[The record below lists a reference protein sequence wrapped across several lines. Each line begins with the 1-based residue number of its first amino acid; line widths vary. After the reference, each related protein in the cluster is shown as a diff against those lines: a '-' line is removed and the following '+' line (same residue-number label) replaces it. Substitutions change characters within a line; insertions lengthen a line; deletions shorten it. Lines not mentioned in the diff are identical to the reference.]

1 MIKRHLLLTGLLTML
16 LAWRA
21 EAQFTPQGFSYQCIV
36 RDDNGGSLN
45 NQTVSLLFTIR
56 SGAPNGPVA
65 YSEMQTTSTN
75 EFGLVN
81 LFIGQGTPL
90 QGSFTNINWGGSA
103 KYLAVSVETAP
114 NVFDELGTTQLMSVP
129 YALYAQNTANS
140 GDDWGSQSV
149 QTSPILQ
156 GDGTAGD
163 PLTLAQQGA
172 SVGQILKWNGTVW
185 VPQADEAGVTEI
197 ITGAGLTGGPITT
210 SGTIS
215 LENTTVAPGLYGSS
229 TQIPV
234 ISVDEYGRVTDV
246 FTVTPQPASV
256 GITGAAGIS
265 VAQNGLN
272 FTITN
277 TGDTDA
283 ADDITTNSQA
293 DGDISGP
300 FSDLQIKANAVSS
313 PEIADNAIN
322 TSELSDG
329 AVTAP
334 KLNSMGA
341 VSGQVLKWTGT
352 TWAPAADAL
361 GSTSITGGTGINVA
375 GSSNNFTIT
384 NTGDT
389 DPSDDLTNISVAN
402 GDISGPFSNLQIKP
416 DVVGTTE
423 LASNAVATVKIAPE
437 AVTGEKIAQ
446 MNAASGQ
453 VLKWNGSTWAP
464 APDNLGT
471 VTITGGVGIDVIAAG
486 NNYTIANNGD
496 INPFD
501 DITVNSTAGGDLT
514 GTFDN
519 LQIKQSVVTNFE
531 LATNAVS
538 TIKIQDEAVT
548 GEKIA
553 QMNAFSGQVL
563 KWNGTTWAPAP
574 DNNTGDNWGN
584 QTVSVGP
591 TISGNGTIASP
602 LTLAQQSA
610 SNGQVLK
617 WNGASWAPADDAG
630 GDDWGAQTALVNST
644 LTGNGTTGSELG
656 IAQQGAEVDQVLKWN
671 GTTWAPAADNDS
683 GGDDWG
689 AQAAVTS
696 LELDG
701 DGTAGNPLRLADN
714 SAAIGQV
721 LKFDGTLWLP
731 TDEAGGDDWGAQ
743 TALVNSTLTGN
754 GTTGSELGIAQ
765 QGAGVDQVLKW
776 NGATWAPAD
785 DNDSGGD
792 DWGAQS
798 AATSLELDGNGTAG
812 DPLRLADNSAAI
824 GQVLKF
830 DGTLWLPGDDNDS
843 GGDDWGAQAALVNS
857 TLTGNGTTGSEL
869 GIAQQGAFVDQVLK
883 WNGVTWAPADDNDSG
898 GDNWGTQAA
907 FTSLELDGNG
917 TAGDPL
923 RLADNSAT
931 IGQVL
936 KFNGTLWLPED
947 DGGDDWGAQAAVTDA
962 TIKGDGSAG
971 NALGLADQ
979 SALVGQVLKYN
990 GSTWVPMDDNTGTG
1004 PSDNWGTQVAM
1015 TNATLEGDGT
1025 IGDPLSLAQQG
1036 AGVDQVLK
1044 WDGTTWAPADDLS
1057 DLNTYAAGT
1066 GIDITGSAPNY
1077 VIENT
1082 GDLDATNELQ
1092 TISLTGDELTLSNG
1106 GGTVNL
1112 PPSNTYAAGTGIDIT
1127 GTAPNF
1133 TIENTGD
1140 ADADPTNEL
1149 QTIDLTGD
1157 ELTLSNGGGT
1167 VIIPT
1172 ANNYAAGTGINITGT
1187 APDFTIENTGDADA
1201 DPANELQNLALN
1213 GNILKITGT
1222 NSSVDF
1228 DTLITAAGIG
1238 LWQGIGNNIRN
1249 GNSGN
1254 VGIGLDTPL
1263 AKLHIMGNQDAL
1275 FLEGA
1280 EPTLSFT
1287 KGGTPLAT
1295 LSHSTG
1301 SYLMESLDSSAII
1314 LSTSGGKALVVDGVS
1329 GNVGIG
1335 DANAG
1340 IARLKVKQTDLS
1352 GGLMIE
1358 NALGGFWEFRSNAA
1372 TGGLILFNNT
1382 MGQVPAGFFA
1392 PNGVYTPSDRRL
1404 KKDVAGLSAVLDKI
1418 IQLEPVRYH
1427 YNPESAESKTSLGF
1441 IAQDVE
1447 AIFPELVGTSTGD
1460 DGIQYLALNYAGFS
1474 VLAIKAIQEQQKQID
1489 ALESKNAAMLNRLNA
1504 LEARVQSIEQAG
1516 ARAEK

>member
-36 RDDNGGSLN
+36 RDDNGASLN

-56 SGAPNGPVA
+56 SGAPNGPVS

-90 QGSFTNINWGGSA
+90 QGSFTSINWGGSA
-103 KYLAVSVETAP
+103 KYLTVSVETAP

-149 QTSPILQ
+149 QTSPVLQ
-156 GDGTAGD
+156 GNGTAGN

-172 SVGQILKWNGTVW
+172 SIGQILKWNGTAW
-185 VPQADEAGVTEI
+185 VPQPDETGPDGTVTEI

-215 LENTTVAPGLYGSS
+215 LENTAVSPGLYGSS

-256 GITGAAGIS
+256 GITGATGIN

-283 ADDITTNSQA
+283 TDDITITSQA

-300 FSDLQIKANAVSS
+300 FSNLQIKSNAVSS

-341 VSGQVLKWTGT
+341 TSGQVLKWTGT

-375 GSSNNFTIT
+375 GGANNFTIT

-402 GDISGPFSNLQIKP
+402 GDITGPFSNLQIKP

-446 MNAASGQ
+446 MNAANGQ

-501 DITVNSTAGGDLT
+501 DVTVNSTAGGDLT

-519 LQIKQSVVTNFE
+519 LQIKQAVVTNFE
-531 LATNAVS
+531 LATNSVS

-548 GEKIA
+548 GDKIG
-553 QMNAFSGQVL
+553 QMNALNGHVL
-563 KWNGTTWAPAP
+563 KWNGTTWAPAI
-574 DNNTGDNWGN
+574 DNAGDNWGS
-584 QTVSVGP
+584 QTVSVLP
-591 TISGNGTIASP
+591 SISGNGTLANP
-602 LTLAQQSA
+602 LTLAQQNA
-610 SNGQVLK
+610 TTGQVLK
-617 WNGASWAPADDAG
+617 WNGAAW
-630 GDDWGAQTALVNST
+630 T
-644 LTGNGTTGSELG
+644 
-656 IAQQGAEVDQVLKWN
+656 
-671 GTTWAPAADNDS
+671 PAADNDS

-696 LELDG
+696 IELEG
-701 DGTAGNPLRLADN
+701 DGTGGNPLRLADN

-721 LKFDGTLWLP
+721 LKFDGSLWLP
-731 TDEAGGDDWGAQ
+731 ADDAGGDDWGTQ
-743 TALVNSTLTGN
+743 SALVNSTLTGN

-765 QGAGVDQVLKW
+765 QGAGLGQVLKW
-776 NGATWAPAD
+776 NGATWAPAA

-792 DWGAQS
+792 DWGTQTAF
-798 AATSLELDGNGTAG
+798 TSLELEGNGTSG
-812 DPLRLADNSAAI
+812 NPLRLADNSAAI

-830 DGTLWLPGDDNDS
+830 NGTLWLPGDDNDS
-843 GGDDWGAQAALVNS
+843 GADDWGTQSALVNS

-869 GIAQQGAFVDQVLK
+869 GIAQQGAGLGQVLK
-883 WNGVTWAPADDNDSG
+883 WNGTTWAPAADNDSG
-898 GDNWGTQAA
+898 GDDWGTQTA

-917 TAGDPL
+917 TSGDPL
-923 RLADNSAT
+923 RLADNSAN

-936 KFNGTLWLPED
+936 KFDGTLWLPAD
-947 DGGDDWGAQAAVTDA
+947 DEGDDWGAQAAVTDA

-979 SALVGQVLKYN
+979 SALIGQVLKFN
-990 GSTWVPMDDNTGTG
+990 GTTWVPSDDNTGTG
-1004 PSDNWGTQVAM
+1004 PSDNWGTQVAL
-1015 TNATLEGDGT
+1015 TNATLEGNGT
-1025 IGDPLSLAQQG
+1025 VGDPLGLSQQG

-1044 WDGTTWAPADDLS
+1044 WNGTTWAPADDLS
-1057 DLNTYAAGT
+1057 DLNTYAAGS
-1066 GIDITGSAPNY
+1066 GIDITGSAPNF

-1112 PPSNTYAAGTGIDIT
+1112 PPSNNYTAGNGIDIS

-1140 ADADPTNEL
+1140 ADADPANEL
-1149 QTIDLTGD
+1149 QTIGLSGN

-1167 VIIPT
+1167 VILP
-1172 ANNYAAGTGINITGT
+1172 AVNNYAAGTGINIAGT
-1187 APDFTIENTGDADA
+1187 APNYTIENTGDADA
-1201 DPANELQNLALN
+1201 DPANELQNLTLN

-1263 AKLHIMGNQDAL
+1263 AQLHIMGDQNAL

-1287 KGGTPLAT
+1287 KGGTPLAS
-1295 LSHSTG
+1295 LSHSPG

-1314 LSTSGGKALVVDGVS
+1314 LSTSGGKALVVDGIS

-1335 DANAG
+1335 DANSG

-1382 MGQVPAGFFA
+1382 LGQVPAGFFA

-1418 IQLEPVRYH
+1418 IRLEPVRYH

-1474 VLAIKAIQEQQKQID
+1474 VLAIKAIQEQQKQIE
-1489 ALESKNAAMLNRLNA
+1489 ALEGRNAAMLSQLNA
-1504 LEARVQSIEQAG
+1504 LEARVQRIEQAG